1 MFEKDKTAVDAMGAP
16 MYVAGRKVV
25 KMREFLISGDKSF
38 TAFQPFEMT
47 R

>member
-1 MFEKDKTAVDAMGAP
+1 MAATGSP

-25 KMREFLISGDKSF
+25 KMSEFLICGDKSL
-38 TAFQPFEMT
+38 ALCPFERT